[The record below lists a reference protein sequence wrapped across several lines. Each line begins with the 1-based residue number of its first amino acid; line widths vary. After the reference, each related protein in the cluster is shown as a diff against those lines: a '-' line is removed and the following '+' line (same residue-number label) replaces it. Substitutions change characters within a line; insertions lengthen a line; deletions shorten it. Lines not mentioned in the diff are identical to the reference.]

1 MIVLPHA
8 YLMRIQPRSL
18 FPVLAFYLGC
28 LLPPAMA
35 EQQYDAEALQR
46 VDTITLLPV
55 LLPAEI
61 EVEDRKQFESVI
73 FKELSRNL
81 ALKGYVLD
89 KPRNWAQ
96 ADEWTYENLAPM
108 TPQQIAALA
117 PESSDYFTLGFIHS
131 ANSSSFVLWSSA
143 EASIAAFVVER
154 DSGNIV
160 WQNEES
166 SKYTESWWSSPLWL
180 MAMTDDKLFA
190 VGTGFIK
197 LFEDMPEKEY

>member
-1 MIVLPHA
+1 
-8 YLMRIQPRSL
+8 MRIQPRSI
-18 FPVLAFYLGC
+18 FPVLALYLGC
-28 LLPPAMA
+28 LQPPVMA
-35 EQQYDAEALQR
+35 EQQYDAKALQR

-61 EVEDRKQFESVI
+61 EVEDRKQFESAI

-96 ADEWTYENLAPM
+96 ADDWTYENLAPM

-131 ANSSSFVLWSSA
+131 TDSSSFVLWSSA

-166 SKYTESWWSSPLWL
+166 SEYIESWWSSPLWL

-190 VGTGFIK
+190 VGNGFIK
-197 LFEDMPEKEY
+197 LFKDMPEKEY

>member
-1 MIVLPHA
+1 MRLQPRPLIPVLVFCLACVLP
-8 YLMRIQPRSL
+8 L
-18 FPVLAFYLGC
+18 VK
-28 LLPPAMA
+28 A
-35 EQQYDAEALQR
+35 EQVYDAAALQR
-46 VDTITLLPV
+46 VETITLLPV
-55 LLPAEI
+55 LLPTDI
-61 EVEDRKQFESVI
+61 EVEDRKQFESAI

-89 KPRNWAQ
+89 KPRNWPQ
-96 ADEWTYENLAPM
+96 ADDWTYENLAPM
-108 TPQQIAALA
+108 TPQQIAVLA
-117 PESSDYFTLGFIHS
+117 PESSNYFTLGFIHS
-131 ANSSSFVLWSSA
+131 ADSSSFVLWSSA

-166 SKYTESWWSSPLWL
+166 SEYIESWWSSPLWL

-197 LFEDMPEKEY
+197 LFKDMPEKEY

>member
-1 MIVLPHA
+1 
-8 YLMRIQPRSL
+8 MRILPRPI
-18 FPVLAFYLGC
+18 FAVLAFC
-28 LLPPAMA
+28 LPCLMPPVMA
-35 EQQYDAEALQR
+35 EQQYDATTLQQ
-46 VDTITLLPV
+46 VETITLLPV
-55 LLPAEI
+55 LLPTDI
-61 EVEDRKQFESVI
+61 EMEDRKQFESAI

-96 ADEWTYENLAPM
+96 ADDWTYENLASM
-108 TPQQIAALA
+108 TPQQVAALA

-131 ANSSSFVLWSSA
+131 ADSSSFVLWSSA

-166 SKYTESWWSSPLWL
+166 SRYTESWWSSPLWL

-190 VGTGFIK
+190 VGAGFIK

>member
-1 MIVLPHA
+1 
-8 YLMRIQPRSL
+8 MRLQPRSL
-18 FPVLAFYLGC
+18 IPVLAFC
-28 LLPPAMA
+28 LACVLPPVKA
-35 EQQYDAEALQR
+35 EQEYDAEALQQ
-46 VDTITLLPV
+46 VETITLLPV
-55 LLPAEI
+55 LLPADI
-61 EVEDRKQFESVI
+61 EVEDRKKFESAI

-96 ADEWTYENLAPM
+96 ADDWSYENLAPM

-117 PESSDYFTLGFIHS
+117 PESSNYFTLGFVHS
-131 ANSSSFVLWSSA
+131 ADSSSFVLWSSA

-166 SKYTESWWSSPLWL
+166 SEYIESWWSSPLWL

-190 VGTGFIK
+190 VGSGFIK
-197 LFEDMPEKEY
+197 LFKDMPEKEY

>member
-1 MIVLPHA
+1 
-8 YLMRIQPRSL
+8 MRLQSRPLI
-18 FPVLAFYLGC
+18 PVLAFYLAC
-28 LLPPAMA
+28 VLPPVKA
-35 EQQYDAEALQR
+35 EQVYDAAALQQ
-46 VDTITLLPV
+46 VETITLLPV
-55 LLPAEI
+55 LLPADI
-61 EVEDRKQFESVI
+61 EVEDRKQFESAI

-96 ADEWTYENLAPM
+96 ADDWTYENLAPM

-117 PESSDYFTLGFIHS
+117 PESSNYFTLGFIHS
-131 ANSSSFVLWSSA
+131 ADSSSFVLWSSA

-166 SKYTESWWSSPLWL
+166 SEYIESWWSSPLWL

-197 LFEDMPEKEY
+197 LFKDMPEKEY

>member
-1 MIVLPHA
+1 
-8 YLMRIQPRSL
+8 
-18 FPVLAFYLGC
+18 
-28 LLPPAMA
+28 MA
-35 EQQYDAEALQR
+35 EQQYDAVALKQ
-46 VDTITLLPV
+46 VETITLLPV
-55 LLPAEI
+55 LLPADM
-61 EVEDRKQFESVI
+61 EVEDREEFESSI

-89 KPRNWAQ
+89 KPRNWVQ
-96 ADEWTYENLAPM
+96 ADDWTYENLATM
-108 TPQQIAALA
+108 TPQQIAMLA
-117 PESSDYFTLGFIHS
+117 PESSDYFTLGFIHN
-131 ANSSSFVLWSSA
+131 ADASSFVVWSSA

-160 WQNEES
+160 WKNEES
-166 SKYTESWWSSPLWL
+166 SEYIESWWSMPLWL